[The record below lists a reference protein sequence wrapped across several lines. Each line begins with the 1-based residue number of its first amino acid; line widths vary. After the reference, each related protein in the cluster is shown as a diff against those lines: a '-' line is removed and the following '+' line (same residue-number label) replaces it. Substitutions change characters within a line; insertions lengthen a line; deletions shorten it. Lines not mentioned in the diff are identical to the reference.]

1 MVKPFSRAG
10 QTHLKLKVKIVNC
23 LPAKFP
29 VSLLDNAAILSKLRI
44 AGFVKYVFSCADQ
57 ASSQWSKDSIVAG
70 FLLLVSS
77 PVVVA
82 GGGDR
87 VIKSTYIRASDNSQ
101 KKKSNFTGFLGQNR
115 GKIGRFGGNF
125 QGKLGRKAIGKQTA
139 DFVVIFRA
147 NFARNRSV
155 LR

>member
-29 VSLLDNAAILSKLRI
+29 VSLLDNAAILSKLCI

-70 FLLLVSS
+70 FLLLVSL

-101 KKKSNFTGFLGQNR
+101 KKKSNFAGFLGT
-115 GKIGRFGGNF
+115 
-125 QGKLGRKAIGKQTA
+125 KLGK
-139 DFVVIFRA
+139 
-147 NFARNRSV
+147 NRSIW
-155 LR
+155 REFSG